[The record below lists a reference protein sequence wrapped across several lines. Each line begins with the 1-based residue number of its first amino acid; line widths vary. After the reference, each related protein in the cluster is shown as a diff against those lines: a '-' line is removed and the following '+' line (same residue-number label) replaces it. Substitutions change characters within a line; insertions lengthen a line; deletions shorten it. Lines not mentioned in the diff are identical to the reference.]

1 MGKDK
6 KDIIIAEKRA
16 KLHIFVPSQRQIW
29 TVVGMGREYWL
40 DPEFNFCSCE
50 GYYFGRL
57 KNKKLCYHL
66 DSIKE
71 AKQENNIEVITF
83 SDAEYLGFLK
93 SLLAEL

>member
-6 KDIIIAEKRA
+6 KDIIISEKRV
-16 KLHIFVPSQRQIW
+16 KLHIFAPSRRQIW
-29 TVVGMGREYWL
+29 TIVGMGKEYWIDPDL
-40 DPEFNFCSCE
+40 DYCSCE

-57 KNKKLCYHL
+57 KNKKMCYHL

-71 AKQENNIEVITF
+71 ANRANNIEVITF
-83 SDAEYLGFLK
+83 SDSEYYDFLK